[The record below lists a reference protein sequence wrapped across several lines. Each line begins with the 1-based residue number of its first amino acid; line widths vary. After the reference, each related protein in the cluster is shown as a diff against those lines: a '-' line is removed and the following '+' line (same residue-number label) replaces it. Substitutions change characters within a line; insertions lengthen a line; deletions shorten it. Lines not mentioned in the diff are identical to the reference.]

1 MIMMKLT
8 VIGGGGVRAV
18 FLAKAIVSKAKGLN
32 IDEVVLMD
40 NNAEKLRI
48 YGNLAKGAAKSI
60 DPSINFKIT
69 TDPIKALMDAD
80 IIITAIRVGEDQ
92 GRIFDERIAL
102 NHGVTGQETT
112 GAGGFAMALRSIPAI
127 LEYCKLAKKYAKP
140 DALFFNFTNPSGL
153 VTQAL
158 RSEGFNN
165 VYGICDFASAFIK
178 EIGAVIGE
186 SPKDI
191 SVECLGL
198 NHLSYFRSVKVRGE
212 EKINE
217 LISNPLLYEKTEERL
232 FNPELV
238 KNLGMLL
245 NGYLYFYYFREEAIK
260 NINLSEK
267 TRGETIKEIND
278 AMFEELSQVDIE
290 NDFDN
295 ALSIYFKYITMR
307 EKSYM
312 AIESHQEDEEKKNL
326 NLTLSQLDDE
336 GYAGVAL
343 RFVQA
348 KVLNQPVEMILSVPN
363 QGSIN
368 GLEAEDV
375 IEVTCRIDKNG
386 ATPIKIG
393 DIPEVQMSLIRQIKL
408 YERLTVKAI
417 KEKDRNIAKLALTVH
432 PLVNSYSIAS
442 KLVDEYL
449 EAHKTYV
456 GEWR

>member
-1 MIMMKLT
+1 MKLA

-18 FLAKAIVSKAKGLN
+18 YLAKAIVSKAKKLN
-32 IDEVVLMD
+32 IDKVVLMD
-40 NNAEKLRI
+40 NNSEKLKI
-48 YGNLAKGAAKSI
+48 YGNLAIGVAKSI
-60 DPSINFKIT
+60 DSSIDFIIT
-69 TDPIKALMDAD
+69 TDPVEALKDAD
-80 IIITAIRVGEDQ
+80 VIITAIRVEEDQ

-102 NHGVTGQETT
+102 NHGVIGQETT

-127 LEYCKLAKKYAKP
+127 LEYCRLARVYSKP

-178 EIGAVIGE
+178 EIGNVIGE
-186 SPKDI
+186 NPNDI

-198 NHLSYFRSVKVRGE
+198 NHLSYFRSVKVRGI

-217 LISNPLLYEKTEERL
+217 LIDNPLLYERTEERL

-245 NGYLYFYYFREEAIK
+245 NGYLYFYYYREKAIE
-260 NINLSEK
+260 NINKSEK

-278 AMFEELSQVDIE
+278 AMFEELSQIDIE

-295 ALSIYFKYITMR
+295 ALNIYFKYITMR

-312 AIESHQEDEEKKNL
+312 AIESHQEDESKKNM
-326 NLTLSQLDDE
+326 NLTLAQLDNE

-368 GLEAEDV
+368 ELEDKDV

-393 DIPEVQMSLIRQIKL
+393 DIPQVQMSLIRQIKL

-432 PLVNSYSIAS
+432 PLINSYSIAS
-442 KLVDEYL
+442 SLVDEYL
-449 EAHKTYV
+449 NAHKDYV